1 MDQGLTP
8 AEAAALKREI
18 FATLRCALPGTVEAF
33 DPETR
38 TASVRPAAEGMPA

>member
-18 FATLRCALPGTVEAF
+18 FATLRCALPGII
-33 DPETR
+33 
-38 TASVRPAAEGMPA
+38 